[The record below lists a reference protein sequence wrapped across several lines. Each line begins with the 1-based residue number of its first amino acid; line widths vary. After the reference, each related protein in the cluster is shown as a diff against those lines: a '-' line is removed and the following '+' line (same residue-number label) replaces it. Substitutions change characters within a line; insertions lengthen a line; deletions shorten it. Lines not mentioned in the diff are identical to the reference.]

1 MFCPPGNY
9 WETLRIYIRTF
20 SFHIFLFMKKTL
32 LLSSAFLAAHLLS
45 PVVGRAQ
52 QAVPNG
58 QFENWTTR
66 NGGDAPVQWQTTDDV
81 LSLSIPKFS
90 TTGTVIK
97 SSDMHAGSFAA
108 KLTNVNIANLG
119 EAPGFLS
126 LGNSLGNLNR
136 VDSLENLG
144 GLPYT
149 SRAARFQFYYKF
161 AGTITQAS
169 DRPKAAIR
177 LTRTVGGVRTVVAY
191 GRQYLTLPTTG
202 YTLADIPLTYRQGY
216 APDSIHITF
225 GSGDYEENNFNPG
238 NTLYLDDLALTGTV
252 TATRDPQLQAALSVY
267 PNPSSTGLFAIT
279 AAREAE
285 LLAGPL
291 TVTDA
296 VGRVVLH
303 LPAAPASTDT
313 RSVDLR
319 QQPAGLYSLR
329 LDTPR
334 GPLMYQLQVR

>member
-1 MFCPPGNY
+1 
-9 WETLRIYIRTF
+9 
-20 SFHIFLFMKKTL
+20 MKKIL
-32 LLSSAFLAAHLLS
+32 LLSPVFLAAHLLS
-45 PVVGRAQ
+45 PLVGQAQ
-52 QAVPNG
+52 QVVPNG
-58 QFENWTTR
+58 PLETWTTR
-66 NGGDAPVQWQTTDDV
+66 NGSDAPVQWQTTDDV
-81 LSLSIPKFS
+81 LRLSLQNLPP
-90 TTGTVIK
+90 TGTVIK
-97 SSDMHAGSFAA
+97 SSDMHGGSYAA
-108 KLTNVNIANLG
+108 KLTNVNIATLG
-119 EAPGFLS
+119 QVPGFLS

-191 GRQYLTLPTTG
+191 GRKYLTLPATG

-238 NTLYLDDLALTGTV
+238 NTLYIDDVALTGTV
-252 TATRDPQLQAALSVY
+252 SAARDPQLQAAVNVY
-267 PNPSSTGLFAIT
+267 PNPSATGLFALT
-279 AAREAE
+279 AAREAT

-291 TVTDA
+291 VVTDA
-296 VGRVVLH
+296 VGRVVLRQ
-303 LPAAPASTDT
+303 PAAPASTDT
-313 RSVDLR
+313 RTVDLR
-319 QQPAGLYSLR
+319 QQPVGLYSLR
-329 LDTPR
+329 LETPR
-334 GPLMYQLQVR
+334 GPLVYQLEVR